1 MVIQQGAFF
10 LTICCWIVW
19 IVASLGSIGN
29 SYGDPKYGFNSSL
42 GPGLVAINSDPD
54 TGSQASVLGT
64 ILFNFGFVTTVPSWI
79 NEKHRSVSVNS
90 SLWVATTLC
99 IIVFFVIGMPA
110 AAAFSDVLQGPT
122 TGTCAFQVT
131 DDSFNCAND
140 LMQLLS
146 QKITAP
152 FHSSSAA
159 IALFKIS
166 VCMFPVVAV
175 VSSIPVFSIV
185 IKYNLIENGFSSR
198 AGFLWGV
205 VFPWAVAFPLLY
217 MPGVLADLINLTSIV
232 FVSFTDFI
240 VPFALYIKL
249 MRKQKRDAN
258 SATFNAML
266 STNTAH
272 LLSAAIPT
280 NSSSRHPIPLNA
292 PNEIGARLS
301 EAEFKVAVATGGVVG
316 DAGDAEGDAGE
327 HSACPGCPGGYQGKA
342 ICSVL
347 LSTILAM
354 LSLVAF
360 ILSIQQGN
368 WAIDAQTCATVG
380 S

>member
-1 MVIQQGAFF
+1 
-10 LTICCWIVW
+10 
-19 IVASLGSIGN
+19 
-29 SYGDPKYGFNSSL
+29 
-42 GPGLVAINSDPD
+42 
-54 TGSQASVLGT
+54 
-64 ILFNFGFVTTVPSWI
+64 
-79 NEKHRSVSVNS
+79 
-90 SLWVATTLC
+90 
-99 IIVFFVIGMPA
+99 
-110 AAAFSDVLQGPT
+110 VLQGPT